1 MYKHITSN
9 PAVLGGKPCIR
20 GTRISVEMILEWI
33 ASGGSVVQIVE
44 QYPHLN
50 TEAVKEAIQYA
61 AEYLNNEV
69 LVEVTAEKK

>member
-33 ASGGSVVQIVE
+33 ASGGSVVQIVN

-50 TEAVKEAIQYA
+50 MEAVKEAIQYA